1 MATKP
6 TDVGFVVSGRHEKAR
21 QGGLGL
27 LLALYTLIKEWA
39 SAAMPGYEVAM
50 GMPLASLASGH
61 GLDGLKFFAVG
72 ARPFVDP
79 PNIHEEIQV
88 VVESQV
94 KLPDVRPCMDAV
106 DVSILIQSDKRPG
119 WEVQVAL
126 QLFDSSKLFVAVFAE
141 GAYQAE
147 VRQGVGGKN
156 PGHEAYCDRRKRAVV
171 VGFWYRLFG

>member
-1 MATKP
+1 M
-6 TDVGFVVSGRHEKAR
+6 
-21 QGGLGL
+21 
-27 LLALYTLIKEWA
+27 LALSLDTLVEKWA
-39 SAAMPGYEVAM
+39 RAAMLGYEVAM
-50 GMPLASLASGH
+50 GMPLAPHAGCH
-61 GLDGLKFFAVG
+61 GLDGLKFFVVG

-94 KLPDVRPCMDAV
+94 KLPDVRPGMDAV
-106 DVSILIQSDKRPG
+106 DVSILIKNDKRPG

-147 VRQGVGGKN
+147 VR
-156 PGHEAYCDRRKRAVV
+156 
-171 VGFWYRLFG
+171 